1 MADIIKHRENQEKLS
16 KEKVEKLEKARKDK
30 IDEENKKVELA
41 YEKINGIHKTKGTAT
56 DLQINVEK
64 LKMDAKVAKM
74 KELLEN

>member
-1 MADIIKHRENQEKLS
+1 
-16 KEKVEKLEKARKDK
+16 
-30 IDEENKKVELA
+30 LA